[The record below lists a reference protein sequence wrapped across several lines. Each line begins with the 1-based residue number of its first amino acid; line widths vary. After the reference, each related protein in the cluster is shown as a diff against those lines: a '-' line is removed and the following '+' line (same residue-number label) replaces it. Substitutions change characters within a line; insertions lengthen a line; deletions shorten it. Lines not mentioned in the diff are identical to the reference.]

1 VSTLF
6 RHLPAMDQ
14 ALAAL
19 AADTSQAGVALR
31 AMPRPLIKDLASAFL
46 DLVREEIRAGAFGEA
61 AQLSLDALYPRLL
74 AYVRQ
79 GARPLFRRVLNATGV
94 VVHTNMGRSLL
105 APEAVAAVTAAAAH
119 YSNLEF
125 DLKTGERGSRYSHV
139 EALLCRLTGA
149 EAALVVNNNAAAVLI
164 VLDTLCKG
172 REVVVSR
179 GQLVEI
185 GGSFR
190 IPEVMARSGAILRE
204 VGATNRTHLRDYESA
219 IGSQTAALMKVH
231 TSNFRLTGFVKEA
244 PLPELKALAATYGL
258 PVIEDLGSGSL
269 LRFDGLPGEP
279 TVQEAVAEG
288 ADVVSF
294 SGDKVL
300 GGPQAG
306 IIVGRREIIE
316 RIKRNQLN
324 RALRIDKMTL
334 AALEA
339 TLRLYL
345 DPELAKERVPTL
357 ARMTRSL
364 VSLRAQAS
372 KLGALLRRHL
382 SARLDIGIRPG
393 VSRVGGGAFPEA
405 DLPTALVTL
414 APLPETNLSVEGLR
428 MALLSTDPPLVGRV
442 EDGALCLDPRTL
454 ALDEHPLVLA
464 ALRQAL
470 GDI

>member
-19 AADTSQAGVALR
+19 AADKTNAGAALR
-31 AMPRPLIKDLASAFL
+31 AMPRPLIKDLVNAFL
-46 DLVREEIRAGAFGEA
+46 DLVREEIRAGAFAEA

-105 APEAVAAVTAAAAH
+105 ASEAAAAVASAAAH

-204 VGATNRTHLRDYESA
+204 VGATHRTHLRDYESA

-231 TSNFRLTGFVKEA
+231 TSNFRLTGFVKEV

-269 LRFDGLPGEP
+269 LRFDGLPSEP

-316 RIKRNQLN
+316 RIKKNQLN

-345 DPELAKERVPTL
+345 DPELARQRVPTL
-357 ARMTRSL
+357 AMMTKSL

-382 SARLDIGIRPG
+382 SERLDIGIRPG

-454 ALDEHPLVLA
+454 APDEHALVLA